1 MACIFC
7 NIINGK
13 IPARKI
19 METKKSLAFLDAF
32 PLTKGHTLVIPKN
45 HYTKIQEMSKG
56 DNADLFET
64 VRVLTKRLELLFS
77 SSLIAIHNGKESGQ
91 EVPHVHVHIIPRT
104 VDDGAEAVH
113 SMFRKR
119 PHLTN
124 DELEQIAEKLHNKNQ
139 RLKNL

>member
-1 MACIFC
+1 MDCIFC
-7 NIINGK
+7 NIVEGK

-19 METKKSLAFLDAF
+19 METEKSLAFLDVF

-45 HYTKIQEMSKG
+45 HYSKIQEMSKD
-56 DNADLFET
+56 DNVDLFEL
-64 VRVLTKRLELLFS
+64 VRILTNKIELLFS

-104 VDDGAEAVH
+104 IDDGAGSVH

-119 PHLTN
+119 PHFTN
-124 DELEQIAEKLHNKNQ
+124 DELDQIAEKLNK
-139 RLKNL
+139 KIES